1 MAGMRRERLQEALRA
16 ELSEVIRREMRD
28 PRFLEG
34 LLTITDVEVSA
45 DYKHAVVYVSVL
57 GANDARDHIL
67 AALKGASGVLRGA
80 LGKRKAF
87 ISVPELEFRYDDSV
101 ERGGHVFEVL
111 EHIRREDAVRDA
123 NRGAA
128 GDETAA
134 DGANSEDSA
143 VAVAVKPEAAA

>member
-123 NRGAA
+123 NRGAS

-134 DGANSEDSA
+134 DGANSENSA